1 MKIALGSD
9 HAGFLLKE
17 ELKKKLLLMPAVQ
30 LKDFGCFSQEPV
42 DYPDYGIPVAQ
53 AVARKEFDFGI
64 LVCATGVGISIAANK
79 VPGIRAALCGNS
91 FVARMSRLHND
102 ANIIAL
108 GSRVTGAGLA
118 IDCVET
124 FLTTPFSGE
133 ERHAKRVRLIGEIER
148 RYKTGS

>member
-1 MKIALGSD
+1 MKIAVGSD
-9 HAGFLLKE
+9 HAGLPLKE
-17 ELKKKLLLMPAVQ
+17 AVVKY
-30 LKDFGCFSQEPV
+30 LREKGCDFHDFGTMTPERV
-42 DYPDYGIPVAQ
+42 DYPDFAEKVAE
-53 AVARKEFDFGI
+53 AVAGGEFDFGI